1 MKRLQNAVVLSSGPA
16 LSLGFVSILATQA
29 TSPSHR
35 LHINQI
41 GKQTQ
46 AKTKD
51 SASLFT
57 LQGQF
62 QTCTELPPTQYA

>member
-1 MKRLQNAVVLSSGPA
+1 MDRSQNTVVLSSGPA
-16 LSLGFVSILATQA
+16 LSLGLFSILAIQA
-29 TSPSHR
+29 TSPSR
-35 LHINQI
+35 PLHINQT
-41 GKQTQ
+41 GKQNQ

-62 QTCTELPPTQYA
+62 QTDTVIPPTQYA